1 MWKYNYTCQNY
12 LYHGRYGTVMP
23 PIKKKKDGP
32 GRPPTPSSPYSKYN
46 PENYKDKNGD
56 VLYGTNSVKNR
67 NSNNNYYTNYNS
79 KNNISKDNN
88 SKNNNNKNNNF
99 NKKASSIM
107 LVTNNSRNLVNDLS
121 NTIDNASDI
130 ENIKTKTYYSEVAK
144 NMSDDSLRKAINRM
158 DMERKF
164 VSLANEKNI
173 SKGSMYAS
181 QALKILGSSLTL
193 ATSTI
198 SLALSI
204 KMLMNK

>member
-1 MWKYNYTCQNY
+1 MN
-12 LYHGRYGTVMP
+12 V
-23 PIKKKKDGP
+23 KK
-32 GRPPTPSSPYSKYN
+32 R
-46 PENYKDKNGD
+46 
-56 VLYGTNSVKNR
+56 
-67 NSNNNYYTNYNS
+67 
-79 KNNISKDNN
+79 ISLKDNN

-121 NTIDNASDI
+121 NAIDNTSDI
-130 ENIKTKTYYSEVAK
+130 KNIKAQTSYREVAK

-173 SKGSMYAS
+173 TKGSMYAS